1 MEIWIDIWKYILIL
15 GIGVFALSVIVIVPL
30 GARDIWTLVKRL
42 NSEGRESENRTVS
55 DGQTED

>member
-1 MEIWIDIWKYILIL
+1 MSVWIEIWKYVLIL
-15 GIGVFALSVIVIVPL
+15 GVGAFALSVVVIVPL